1 MEKVG
6 KSIPGTGRRPDMVRL
21 GSALGVAREAG
32 HVWPPSYPG
41 LKAAAWQGWLWC
53 LGGWGLPQLGLPD
66 AGSSHPLPPPAS
78 GPPLPSPAQTTDAF
92 QRKLLLILAAIPGH
106 PHPQLA
112 LPLGRLRGSKSYSA
126 PQPKAPMG
134 EAQGPPLPHS
144 RPSLLS
150 GHGFKPG
157 PDTD

>member
-1 MEKVG
+1 
-6 KSIPGTGRRPDMVRL
+6 MVRL